1 MRKNI
6 MSLLIVLTG
15 ILFAASTGIAAESGQ
30 SASQVGAAG
39 LSGAASSYH
48 RGDLKSTFGERSDAG
63 RVDPQLEPQLDARA
77 LRVLSLVEQKTS
89 DQKVLSHIRYKLST
103 VSEDRLRMISSL
115 SDRILSR
122 GGEAEAHVAFLL
134 LTALIVFS

>member
-6 MSLLIVLTG
+6 VSLLIVLTG
-15 ILFAASTGIAAESGQ
+15 ILFTASTGITAASGQ
-30 SASQVGAAG
+30 AASQVSAAG
-39 LSGAASSYH
+39 LSDASGSYH
-48 RGDLKSTFGERSDAG
+48 RGDLKSTFGERADTG
-63 RVDPQLEPQLDARA
+63 RATPQLSPQLDARA
-77 LRVLSLVEQKTS
+77 LRVLSLVEQRTS
-89 DQKVLSHIRYKLST
+89 DQKVISHIRYKLST

-115 SDRILSR
+115 SDRIVSR